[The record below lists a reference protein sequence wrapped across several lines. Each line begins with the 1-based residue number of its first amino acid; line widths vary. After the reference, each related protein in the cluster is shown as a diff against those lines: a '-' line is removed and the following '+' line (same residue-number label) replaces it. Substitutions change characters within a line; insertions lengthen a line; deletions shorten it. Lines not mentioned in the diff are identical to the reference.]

1 MKKFAVTLCLFAS
14 LTSACGGGGGSK
26 DAASPES
33 VTSANPDSPRAKTA
47 TKVLAAI
54 KEGAADDA
62 QRGRLAAS
70 SFSEDDFAMPKSLRK
85 ALAAV
90 SGNEVDASMVAT
102 ILAMALQQDD
112 QADAIERICGES
124 SKSFFGKILK
134 TPSAD
139 RAKFSIDHCKLQSLV
154 SGQDLSKLNYTS
166 ILLAGAV
173 TDLSK
178 RSGQSSPDE
187 LALAAVL
194 VHLHRLDEKP

>member
-1 MKKFAVTLCLFAS
+1 MKNVAFAVCLFATM
-14 LTSACGGGGGSK
+14 LTTACGGGSK
-26 DAASPES
+26 DAASPDS

-47 TKVLAAI
+47 TKYIAAI

-62 QRGRLAAS
+62 HRGRLAAN
-70 SFSEDDFAMPKSLRK
+70 SFSEDAFDMPKSLKK

-90 SGNEVDASMVAT
+90 SGNEVDPSQSAT
-102 ILAMALQQDD
+102 IVALALQEDD
-112 QADAIERICGES
+112 QADAIERMCGES

-139 RAKFSIDHCKLQSLV
+139 RAKFSVDHCKLQSLV
-154 SGQDLSKLNYTS
+154 KDQDLSKLNYTS

-178 RSGQSSPDE
+178 RSGHSSPDE
-187 LALAAVL
+187 LAIAAAI
-194 VHLHRLDEKP
+194 VHLHRADEKP